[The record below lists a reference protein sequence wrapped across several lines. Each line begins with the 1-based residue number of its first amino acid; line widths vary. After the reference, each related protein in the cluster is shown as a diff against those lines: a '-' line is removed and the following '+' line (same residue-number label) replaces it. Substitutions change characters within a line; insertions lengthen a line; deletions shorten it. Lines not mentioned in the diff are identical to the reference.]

1 MKILLK
7 IKHWLIDDYNL
18 ETLFGCVLLYP
29 AIMCFSDKLIPALLF
44 LIGIFL
50 ISDSYRSYW
59 KKYWKTKEKD
69 SKEDKNDAE

>member
-29 AIMCFSDKLIPALLF
+29 AIMCFSDKLIPTLLF

-50 ISDSYRSYW
+50 VSDSYRRYW
-59 KKYWKTKEKD
+59 ETKVKD